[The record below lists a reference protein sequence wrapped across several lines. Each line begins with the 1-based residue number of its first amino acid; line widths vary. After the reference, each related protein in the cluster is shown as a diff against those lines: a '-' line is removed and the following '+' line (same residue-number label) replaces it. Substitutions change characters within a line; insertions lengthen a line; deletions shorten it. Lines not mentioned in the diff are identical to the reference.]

1 VAAQLISFLSPEVIT
16 MTTKIRY
23 FMLALGLLSLTACNK
38 KEEVAVVQA
47 PAPLVAP
54 TNSDSMAWR
63 MYMTEVVKRNL
74 AGVTESPFMYFLPAS
89 EGDAA
94 AGEFDRQL
102 ENVQNVVA
110 RTVLPGNMLA
120 FGSPNPEKMTELI
133 EAAFD
138 GAPAD
143 SMKDV
148 RVLFIGTAEQGERV
162 RVAVEPT
169 GAIFVL
175 HELK

>member
-1 VAAQLISFLSPEVIT
+1 
-16 MTTKIRY
+16 MTSKIRY
-23 FMLALGLLSLTACNK
+23 FMLALGLLSLTACK
-38 KEEVAVVQA
+38 KEEAPVVQA

-54 TNSDSMAWR
+54 TGSDSMAWR
-63 MYMTEVVKRNL
+63 MFMTEVVKRNL

-89 EGDAA
+89 ETGVD
-94 AGEFDRQL
+94 AGEYDRQL
-102 ENVQNVVA
+102 ENVQNVVQ

-120 FGSPNPEKMTELI
+120 FGSPDSEKMAELI

-138 GAPAD
+138 GAPGD

-148 RVLFIGTAEQGERV
+148 RILFIGSAEQGERV
-162 RVAVEPT
+162 RTVVEAS

-175 HELK
+175 YEL

>member
-23 FMLALGLLSLTACNK
+23 FMLALGLLSLTACK
-38 KEEVAVVQA
+38 KEEAAVVQA

-74 AGVTESPFMYFLPAS
+74 AGVTESPFMYFLPAT
-89 EGDAA
+89 EGEDA
-94 AGEFDRQL
+94 AGEYDRQL
-102 ENVQNVVA
+102 ENVQNVVQ

-120 FGSPNPEKMTELI
+120 FGSPDPEKMTQLI
-133 EAAFD
+133 EEAFD

-148 RVLFIGTAEQGERV
+148 RVLFIGSPEQGERV
-162 RVAVEPT
+162 RAAVEPT

>member
-1 VAAQLISFLSPEVIT
+1 MPLILFLSPEVIT

-23 FMLALGLLSLTACNK
+23 FMLALGLLSLTACK
-38 KEEVAVVQA
+38 KEQAPVVQVL
-47 PAPLVAP
+47 APLVAP
-54 TNSDSMAWR
+54 SNNDSMAWR
-63 MYMTEVVKRNL
+63 MYMTDVVKRNL

-89 EGDAA
+89 ETGID
-94 AGEFDRQL
+94 AGEYDRQL
-102 ENVQNVVA
+102 ENVQNVVQ

-120 FGSPNPEKMTELI
+120 FGSPDPEKMAELI

-148 RVLFIGTAEQGERV
+148 RILFIGSAEQGERV
-162 RVAVEPT
+162 RAAVEPT
-169 GAIFVL
+169 GAVFVL

>member
-1 VAAQLISFLSPEVIT
+1 
-16 MTTKIRY
+16 MTSKIRY
-23 FMLALGLLSLTACNK
+23 FMLALGLLSLTACK
-38 KEEVAVVQA
+38 KDEAPVVQA

-63 MYMTEVVKRNL
+63 MFMTEVVKRNL
-74 AGVTESPFMYFLPAS
+74 AGVTESPFMYFLPTS
-89 EGDAA
+89 EAGVD
-94 AGEFDRQL
+94 AGEYDRQL
-102 ENVQNVVA
+102 ENVQNVVL

-120 FGSPNPEKMTELI
+120 FGSPDSEKMAELI

-148 RVLFIGTAEQGERV
+148 RILFIGSAEQGERV
-162 RVAVEPT
+162 RTVVEAT

-175 HELK
+175 YELK